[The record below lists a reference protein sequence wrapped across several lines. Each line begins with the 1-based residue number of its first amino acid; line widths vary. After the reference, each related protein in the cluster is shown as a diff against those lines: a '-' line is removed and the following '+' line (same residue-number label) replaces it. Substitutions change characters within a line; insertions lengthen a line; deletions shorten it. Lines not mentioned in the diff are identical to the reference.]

1 MPALTVSLIQRDIQW
16 EAKPDNLRAYER
28 LLAQVQQPDLIV
40 LPEMFNTGFTM
51 NAAGMAEPMDG
62 EGVQWLKSRAAEH
75 QAVLMVS
82 MIIAENGHYYNRL
95 IWMPPDGQ
103 YQTYDKR
110 HLFSMTEEPKH
121 FTPGQEQL
129 RVQLNGWKLCPV
141 VCFDLRFPEWLRNQ
155 DAYDLLL
162 VNANWPEKRAHHWRT
177 LLQARAIENQCYV
190 VGVNRVGEDG
200 NKVPFSGDSMVVDPV
215 GEPLTHLRYTEQV
228 STITLDP
235 EKLTKTRRHMPFL
248 QEQDGFQLIEGG
260 KTGTP

>member
-1 MPALTVSLIQRDIQW
+1 MSALTVSLVQRDIKW
-16 EAKPDNLRAYER
+16 EAKSDNLQAYDR
-28 LLAQVQQPDLIV
+28 LLQQVQQPDLIV

-51 NAAGMAEPMDG
+51 NAAAMAEPMDG
-62 EGVQWLKSRAAEH
+62 EGVQWLKSWAAEY
-75 QAVLMVS
+75 QAVLMAS
-82 MIIAENGHYYNRL
+82 MIIEEKGHYYNRL
-95 IWMPPDGQ
+95 IWMPPDGT

-129 RVQLNGWKLCPV
+129 RVQLKDWKLCPV

-155 DAYDLLL
+155 DHYDGLL

-190 VGVNRVGEDG
+190 IGVNRVGEDG
-200 NKVPFSGDSMVVDPV
+200 NKVPFSGDSMVVDPI

-228 STITLDP
+228 STITLDS

-248 QEQDGFQLIEGG
+248 QEQDGFRLI
-260 KTGTP
+260 

>member
-1 MPALTVSLIQRDIQW
+1 MSALTVSLIQRDIAW
-16 EAKPDNLRAYER
+16 ESKAENLQVYDQ
-28 LLAQVQQPDLIV
+28 LLQQVQQPDLIV

-51 NAAGMAEPMDG
+51 NAAAMAEPMDG
-62 EGVQWLKSRAAEH
+62 EGVQWLQSRAATY
-75 QAVLMVS
+75 QAVLMAS
-82 MIIAENGHYYNRL
+82 LIIEEGGHYYNRL

-110 HLFSMTEEPKH
+110 HLFSMTEEPRH
-121 FTPGQEQL
+121 FTPGQSQL
-129 RVQLNGWKLCPV
+129 RVQLKGWKLCPV

-155 DAYDLLL
+155 DYYDALL
-162 VNANWPEKRAHHWRT
+162 VNANWPEKRAHHWKT
-177 LLQARAIENQCYV
+177 LLQARALENQCYV

-228 STITLDP
+228 TTITLEG

-248 QEQDGFQLIEGG
+248 QEQDGYQLG
-260 KTGTP
+260 